1 MRRKINPRDFDY
13 PYNLLVSLNI
23 PLEDI
28 PDNVEE
34 NLEDVLNSPIFN
46 DIDRQF
52 IYEYFKENK
61 YKTVM
66 AKDHDL
72 TIARVEQIIDKN
84 IRRLTALTDKIIGTD
99 NLWTRREEL
108 KKEIAI
114 LEHRLQDLQTQFDDR
129 FSGLVSRSV
138 SQYEMD
144 GEMTL
149 REIANKTHLSVRAV
163 NALYR
168 GGYTTLDKIRQ
179 MSEYQLL
186 NLRSCGY
193 KTANDIKEK
202 LRPYGAEFK
211 KIKKDINNL

>member
-1 MRRKINPRDFDY
+1 MRRKINPKDFDY
-13 PYNLLVSLNI
+13 PYNLLISLKI

-34 NLEDVLNSPIFN
+34 NLEDVLHSPIFN
-46 DIDRQF
+46 DRDRQF

-61 YKTVM
+61 YQTVM
-66 AKDHDL
+66 AKEHDL
-72 TIARVEQIIDKN
+72 TITRVGQIMNKN

-108 KKEIAI
+108 KKEIDI
-114 LEHRLQDLQTQFDDR
+114 LERRLQSLQTQFDDR

-138 SQYEMD
+138 SQYEID

-163 NALYR
+163 NALSR

-179 MSEYQLL
+179 MSEHQLL
-186 NLRSCGY
+186 NLRNCGY

-211 KIKKDINNL
+211 ATQKGY

>member
-46 DIDRQF
+46 DRDRQF

-61 YKTVM
+61 YQTVM
-66 AKDHDL
+66 AKEHDL
-72 TIARVEQIIDKN
+72 TITRVGQIMNKN

-108 KKEIAI
+108 KKEIDI
-114 LEHRLQDLQTQFDDR
+114 LERRLQSLQTQFDDR

-138 SQYEMD
+138 SQYEID

-149 REIANKTHLSVRAV
+149 REIANRTHLSVRAV
-163 NALYR
+163 NALSR

-179 MSEYQLL
+179 MSEHQLL
-186 NLRSCGY
+186 NLRNCGY

-211 KIKKDINNL
+211 TNKKGF